1 MIFYDRSRRADKL
14 SSVLLLCCSFVIFN
28 CTSAPPSQV
37 LSSQLH
43 KPEDGAIFSRLG
55 NIIPKPVS
63 VQTEYGSFTINSAT
77 GITIEPK
84 SDEMMRIGQYL
95 ADKLNP
101 ATGFNLRVR
110 NDQIVS
116 SNGNITLKVI
126 VSDSLPGNEGYEI
139 QVTDTSVIIMANTPE
154 GIFRGI
160 QTFRQILPS
169 SIERSTVQQS
179 EWKVPSCII
188 KDYPRFVWRGMM
200 LDVARHFFSVQEV
213 KRCIDLASYYKI
225 NRFHLHL
232 SDDQGWRIAI
242 DAFPKLTE
250 IGGSTQTGGGPGGY
264 YSQSDYSDIVSYAA
278 QRYITIIPEIDLP
291 GHTNAALASYP
302 ELNCDGIARPLY
314 TGIGVGFSS
323 VCVRKET
330 TYVFIDKVIKEIAA
344 ITPGEYIHIG
354 GDEARSTA
362 DSDYVYF
369 IGRVQSIVQSH
380 GKKILGWEEIAK
392 SALLPGT
399 IVQHWYSTFAQTA
412 VQQHAKVIMSP
423 STKAY
428 MDMKYTSSTPIGQDW
443 AALIEVK
450 DGYSWDPAA
459 QVSGVGEKDILGIEA
474 PLWTETIVTMEDIEF
489 MTFPRLP
496 GYAEIGWSQSVDL
509 NWEEYKL
516 RLANHGPRLTAQNIN
531 FYKSPQVLWK

>member
-1 MIFYDRSRRADKL
+1 MNFYGRTNHADKL
-14 SSVLLLCCSFVIFN
+14 STVLLLCCTFLIFN
-28 CTSAPPSQV
+28 CISAPPSQV
-37 LSSQLH
+37 ISSQLP
-43 KPEDGAIFSRLG
+43 KPDDGTLYSRLG

-63 VQTEYGSFTINSAT
+63 VQTEYGSFTINSST
-77 GITIEPK
+77 GISVEPK

-101 ATGFNLRVR
+101 ATGFNLTV
-110 NDQIVS
+110 NS
-116 SNGNITLKVI
+116 AHPASAYGNINLKVSF
-126 VSDSLPGNEGYEI
+126 SDPALGNEGYEI
-139 QVTDTSVIIMANTPE
+139 QVADTSVFITANTPE

-169 SIERSTVQQS
+169 SIERSIVQQS
-179 EWKVPSCII
+179 VWKVPSCII

-200 LDVARHFFSVQEV
+200 LDVARHFFSVQDV
-213 KRCIDLASYYKI
+213 KRSIDLASYYKI

-264 YSQSDYSDIVSYAA
+264 YSQSEYSDIVSYAA

-302 ELNCDGIARPLY
+302 ELNCDGIAPSLY

-323 VCVRKET
+323 LCVRKET
-330 TYVFIDKVIKEIAA
+330 TYVFIDKVVKEIAA
-344 ITPGEYIHIG
+344 ITPGDFIHIG

-369 IGRVQSIVQSH
+369 IERVQSIVQSH
-380 GKKILGWEEIAK
+380 GKKIIGWEEIAK

-399 IVQHWYSTFAQTA
+399 VVQHWYTSYAQTA
-412 VQQHAKVIMSP
+412 VQQNAKVIMSP
-423 STKAY
+423 SKKAY
-428 MDMKYTSSTPIGQDW
+428 MDMKYTSLTPIGQDW

-459 QVSGVGEKDILGIEA
+459 QVSGVSENDILGIEA
-474 PLWTETIVTMEDIEF
+474 PLWTETIVTMADIEF

-509 NWEEYKL
+509 NWDEYKL
-516 RLANHGPRLTAQNIN
+516 RLATHGPRLTAMNVN
-531 FYKSPQVLWK
+531 FYRSPQVPWK